1 MNIRLRIPKLRPLI
15 DGLFP
20 NPVDGDDA
28 FVRPLSV
35 QEIDAAREREIAA
48 IQTLTRRHLAT
59 PLRLV
64 KR

>member
-1 MNIRLRIPKLRPLI
+1 MRLLLRIPKLRPLI
-15 DGLFP
+15 DVWFP

-35 QEIDAAREREIAA
+35 QESDAAREREIAA